1 MEIEG
6 VPGTEDEPEDSHF
19 HDQYYDG
26 VGDDES
32 NDDIDKAE
40 WTNSENAA
48 AFCSLCVEEIT
59 AGNRSNGFMT
69 ARGYKNIAIKF
80 EQNRGLRHSRIQF
93 KNRWEEL
100 KCFYSF
106 WLWLNKQTGLGRSPS
121 GGIVASD
128 EFWKKHTKGHA
139 AWRKLKYGP
148 PENLSELE
156 IMFEHTAV
164 DGSTSCVAGEQM
176 DDEVNIGEEGGDEA
190 DVTPLSVSNKKRS
203 SNNTATVISPKKKIK
218 SPMMNWSTDDLFEYS
233 SSDDGVVSLHG
244 SDVEDDTVQFARQTL
259 KRHAAVA
266 CMIGGTHTVASTSSC
281 SSSLSGILT
290 NISCASVN
298 GGFKKQHIRHRA
310 S

>member
-32 NDDIDKAE
+32 
-40 WTNSENAA
+40 
-48 AFCSLCVEEIT
+48 
-59 AGNRSNGFMT
+59 
-69 ARGYKNIAIKF
+69 
-80 EQNRGLRHSRIQF
+80 
-93 KNRWEEL
+93 
-100 KCFYSF
+100 
-106 WLWLNKQTGLGRSPS
+106 
-121 GGIVASD
+121 
-128 EFWKKHTKGHA
+128 GHA

-218 SPMMNWSTDDLFEYS
+218 SPMDLASCPALQQPLRKLLAGLVSSYRYSGDRVDADVAKPEAAQLSEAVRKKPPHHEEVPDPRLSEQAPALDRTRGVMCLGRGCPSTS
-233 SSDDGVVSLHG
+233 
-244 SDVEDDTVQFARQTL
+244 TPCR
-259 KRHAAVA
+259 R
-266 CMIGGTHTVASTSSC
+266 ASTSYSGA
-281 SSSLSGILT
+281 SSTGRRPTSAGTMS
-290 NISCASVN
+290 SAWCAPSTW
-298 GGFKKQHIRHRA
+298 
-310 S
+310 

>member
-6 VPGTEDEPEDSHF
+6 VPATEQEPEDSHF

-40 WTNSENAA
+40 WTNSENTA
-48 AFCSLCVEEIT
+48 AFCSLRVEEII

-69 ARGYKNIAIKF
+69 AR
-80 EQNRGLRHSRIQF
+80 
-93 KNRWEEL
+93 
-100 KCFYSF
+100 
-106 WLWLNKQTGLGRSPS
+106 GRSPS

-156 IMFEHTAV
+156 IMFEHTVV

-176 DDEVNIGEEGGDEA
+176 DDEGDIGEEGGDEA
-190 DVTPLSVSNKKRS
+190 DVTSLSVSNNKRS

-218 SPMMNWSTDDLFEYS
+218 SPMMNWSSDDLFEYS
-233 SSDDGVVSLHG
+233 SSDDGVVSLYG
-244 SDVEDDTVQFARQTL
+244 SDVDDYTVQFARQTL

-266 CMIGGTHTVASTSSC
+266 CMIGPNTNTS
-281 SSSLSGILT
+281 
-290 NISCASVN
+290 
-298 GGFKKQHIRHRA
+298 
-310 S
+310 